1 MSAFKQILS
10 TQHGAVHRGTHSTT
24 ESKGGARRG
33 HLQMR
38 SQSICR
44 AISQAPQ
51 GGESLPDV
59 PVCRGMLAFFNHVA
73 RSFLVLFPCGGVLAV
88 VLQPM
93 Y

>member
-1 MSAFKQILS
+1 MARTAQ
-10 TQHGAVHRGTHSTT
+10 
-24 ESKGGARRG
+24 SKGGERRG